1 MQVLICLKIFREQFG
16 QRILLKCESLKF
28 RLQAPI
34 DGDKELLCQVEPYYT
49 YLSLFDARNGKK
61 LSENF
66 YFNLNHS
73 AVKDLM
79 VEEANFGLGH
89 EHSEIDP
96 RLNLKSLPDDWF
108 KSKKQV
114 RRSVLIF
121 PVSIL
126 ATLKITI

>member
-1 MQVLICLKIFREQFG
+1 M
-16 QRILLKCESLKF
+16 
-28 RLQAPI
+28 
-34 DGDKELLCQVEPYYT
+34 EPYYT

-89 EHSEIDP
+89 EYSEIDP
-96 RLNLKSLPDDWF
+96 RLDLKSLPDDWF

-114 RRSVLIF
+114 RRNHVVIPAS
-121 PVSIL
+121 
-126 ATLKITI
+126 TLYMYFKDCNLQY